1 MSQDS
6 LNTSRTSLSS
16 ARESTCSLVT
26 AFAEAI
32 TTIGQSST
40 DAMAETVSLAASYI
54 SQLGTVCSKDL
65 HSSISDLIDAIC
77 SMNINSSIPVSNK
90 AVKELLKAYTSS
102 VDVPSTPASDDKYVT
117 ITQDVAKEYELPDS
131 IAIPVGHNRIKIKF
145 ETLIAIVG
153 IIISLFTSLK
163 PSANEQ
169 EQILL
174 QQTEVHVLSNILDSV
189 ETHDIKTAEKLE
201 ELKQSVDEANSH
213 LSNIEQYLKK
223 TVEADS
229 NETKHK

>member
-1 MSQDS
+1 MFSCNS
-6 LNTSRTSLSS
+6 
-16 ARESTCSLVT
+16 
-26 AFAEAI
+26 FAEAI

-77 SMNINSSIPVSNK
+77 AMNINSSISVSNK

-102 VDVPSTPASDDKYVT
+102 VDVPSTPSDDKYVT

-153 IIISLFTSLK
+153 IIISLFTSL
-163 PSANEQ
+163 
-169 EQILL
+169 
-174 QQTEVHVLSNILDSV
+174 
-189 ETHDIKTAEKLE
+189 
-201 ELKQSVDEANSH
+201 
-213 LSNIEQYLKK
+213 
-223 TVEADS
+223 
-229 NETKHK
+229 

>member
-1 MSQDS
+1 
-6 LNTSRTSLSS
+6 
-16 ARESTCSLVT
+16 
-26 AFAEAI
+26 
-32 TTIGQSST
+32 
-40 DAMAETVSLAASYI
+40 
-54 SQLGTVCSKDL
+54 
-65 HSSISDLIDAIC
+65 
-77 SMNINSSIPVSNK
+77 MNINSSISVSNK